1 MGNYIKAR
9 DSCWTRE
16 NVGEATSPSM
26 KLQIHGEE
34 KKYDVGTPCSN
45 HGKDEGE
52 EEYGGVNHVSISSF
66 IDLVNCRW

>member
-1 MGNYIKAR
+1 
-9 DSCWTRE
+9 
-16 NVGEATSPSM
+16 M

>member
-16 NVGEATSPSM
+16 NVGEAKSPSM

-34 KKYDVGTPCSN
+34 KKN
-45 HGKDEGE
+45 RAWELLALNMARMKGE
-52 EEYGGVNHVSISSF
+52 EEYGGVDHVSISSL
-66 IDLVNCRW
+66 I